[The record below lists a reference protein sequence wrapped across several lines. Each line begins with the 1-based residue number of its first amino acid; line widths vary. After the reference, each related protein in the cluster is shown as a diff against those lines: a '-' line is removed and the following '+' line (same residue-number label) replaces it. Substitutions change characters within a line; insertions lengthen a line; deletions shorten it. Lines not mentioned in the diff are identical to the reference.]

1 MSEQA
6 KDAIA
11 ADVAEM
17 MTRYSFDL
25 GGYTLNQWLDQWL
38 QHYPA
43 VWLPGAVIEAL
54 YQGRYKAISVWQILD
69 LWRRRGKPLQHFNR
83 EFERMVSNRALQLL
97 FSPPPQPLPETTAE
111 PQLVTSEVNGRQIW
125 TQNGRSADSDWRKQT
140 PSSAVL
146 STLTV
151 ATPPLVVPAAS
162 IPEADRL
169 VDMASPHPA
178 IEPFKPSEQCK
189 LSLPGEIHR
198 TRAEAAKYP
207 IQQFVP
213 SPASSDFHD
222 KLKAIAQ
229 ALSMANAQATASLL
243 SRPRQSARLSKPDAQ
258 ETLEQ
263 KETPAPADS
272 ATSDPLPQ
280 LGTHQDSNWAEK

>member
-6 KDAIA
+6 REAIA

-25 GGYTLNQWLDQWL
+25 GGHTLNRWIDQWL

-43 VWLPGAVIEAL
+43 VWLPGAVTEAL

-83 EFERMVSNRALQLL
+83 EFERMVSGRSLQLL
-97 FSPPPQPLPETTAE
+97 FTPSGRSLPEPTE
-111 PQLVTSEVNGRQIW
+111 PLLVTTETNGRPIW
-125 TQNGRSADSDWRKQT
+125 TNGSSTEAGWRKQT
-140 PSSAVL
+140 QSSSVL
-146 STLTV
+146 STLA
-151 ATPPLVVPAAS
+151 ATTTPLVVPSVPSNATPESDCVLEMAAS
-162 IPEADRL
+162 
-169 VDMASPHPA
+169 HPA
-178 IEPFKPSEQCK
+178 IEPFKPSEQFK

-207 IQQFVP
+207 IQRFVP
-213 SPASSDFHD
+213 SPTSSDFHD

-229 ALSMANAQATASLL
+229 ALSMSNAQATANWLSNAGQTASAPSLPSEAEPQNDL
-243 SRPRQSARLSKPDAQ
+243 PAEAEPSELGNQTPDRGSDY
-258 ETLEQ
+258 LE
-263 KETPAPADS
+263 
-272 ATSDPLPQ
+272 
-280 LGTHQDSNWAEK
+280 